1 MSTAIPAPTAAVI
14 KPSRSK
20 VSPESRTQA
29 IQMRAA
35 GASYPDIVN
44 AVNCEAVTVDWCKRN
59 LKTVP
64 VYDTHFYLIE
74 ELTPLALRP
83 EGIARLDLR
92 TRIKKAYGIA
102 DGNPIP
108 RAIYT
113 RTTNALPE
121 GTFIRPDFLEPEAAV
136 ASQNALCVAAIT
148 LMERFEELVAEYIH
162 QFPSTSP
169 WHVRNTILQMLTG
182 SHPGGPLVQGRRIND
197 AVEELT
203 DRVPQSG
210 VVVSSCLPVV
220 DSEYDALCA

>member
-1 MSTAIPAPTAAVI
+1 MSTAIPVPAV
-14 KPSRSK
+14 KQSRSR

-29 IQMRAA
+29 IQMRAT
-35 GASYPDIVN
+35 GASYPDIVT
-44 AVNCEAVTVDWCKRN
+44 AINCEAVTLDWCKRN

-64 VYDTHFYLIE
+64 VYDTHFYLVE

-83 EGIARLDLR
+83 EGVARLDLR

-102 DGNPIP
+102 DGSPIP

-121 GTFIRPDFLEPEAAV
+121 GSFIRPDFLEPEAAA
-136 ASQNALCVAAIT
+136 ASQNALCGAAVI
-148 LMERFEELVAEYIH
+148 LMERFEELVADYLH

-197 AVEELT
+197 AVDELA
-203 DRVPQSG
+203 DRVPQKD
-210 VVVSSCLPVV
+210 VVVSFAAPVAAP
-220 DSEYDALCA
+220 EYDALCV